1 MFIVLKVLISI
12 AFVSGKG
19 GTGKTLVAVN
29 LSILLSMR
37 RKVLLIDADVKGGSS
52 ASHLLGLGGIGP
64 TLKDLILEDSVYGW
78 DDAVHRA
85 GNLDFIP
92 TGADLEFIW
101 RSVEWN
107 RLVPVIRRMGTYDYV
122 FFDGPAQFEEGFI
135 GVMQAAEYYVIVL
148 TPTPGGIESAM
159 KIRFVGRKIG
169 TKPLGFILNQPN
181 VSVRNAWEVARLI
194 EKRMYLPSLGPVHND
209 CKCLGV
215 LPHDKAE
222 FISRVKGKPIVISD
236 SRSKLSRSLYQIA
249 LRIEGKP
256 AVEKSLFSRILNLFS
271 R

>member
-1 MFIVLKVLISI
+1 MVSI

-29 LSILLSMR
+29 LSILLSTR

-64 TLKDLILEDSVYGW
+64 TLKDLLLGDSVYDW
-78 DDAVHRA
+78 DDAVHRS

-92 TGADLEFIW
+92 TGADLELIW
-101 RSVEWN
+101 RNVEWN
-107 RLVPVIRRMGTYDYV
+107 KLASVVRKMRSYDYV
-122 FFDGPAQFEEGFI
+122 FFDGPAQFEEGFM
-135 GVMQAAEYYVIVL
+135 GVMQVAEYYVIVL

-159 KIRFVGRKIG
+159 KIRFIGRKIG

-181 VSVRNAWEVARLI
+181 VSFRNASEVARLI
-194 EKRMYLPSLGPVHND
+194 EKRMYIPSLAPEHND
-209 CKCLGV
+209 CRCLGI

-222 FISRVKGKPIVISD
+222 FISRVRGKPIVIFD
-236 SRSKLSRSLYQIA
+236 PRSKLSRALHQIA
-249 LRIEGKP
+249 LRIEGEP
-256 AVEKSLFSRILNLFS
+256 ATEKSLFSRISSLFS
-271 R
+271 RKHP